1 MTRDEGPVRIAVLGL
16 GFMGRTHIGA
26 YRAANEA
33 GSANTLV
40 AVCDADADRRAGKP
54 GAVGNLETDAA
65 EDLMFDPAALAAY
78 EDPAELFANPEV
90 ELVSI
95 CTHTDSHVDL
105 AIQALEAGKHVL
117 VEKPVALHSIE
128 VERLASA
135 AAASATLC
143 MPAHCM
149 RFWPGWVWLKEQI
162 TAGTYGAVRSAV
174 FRRLASPPAW
184 SADFY
189 ANSER
194 TGGALIDL
202 HIHDADFIRWC
213 FGPPDAV
220 ESAGD
225 LDHLTTLYRYT
236 SGPRHVVAEGGW
248 DHTPG
253 FPFQMR
259 YVVVFEEATAE
270 FDLGRD
276 PQLVL
281 SKGGESHPVE
291 LPAGDGYLGEVSHLI
306 DAIRTGST
314 ALRCTIEEAAALA
327 RMLEREREQL
337 T

>member
-1 MTRDEGPVRIAVLGL
+1 MIRLAIAGCGYWGPNFIRNFSRLAHCEL
-16 GFMGRTHIGA
+16 R
-26 YRAANEA
+26 
-33 GSANTLV
+33 
-40 AVCDADADRRAGKP
+40 AVCDLKPERLVEMKRLYPGVGTVSDFGDLLRDPQIDAVAICTP
-54 GAVGNLETDAA
+54 LNTHFALAQ
-65 EDLMFDPAALAAY
+65 AAL
-78 EDPAELFANPEV
+78 
-90 ELVSI
+90 S
-95 CTHTDSHVDL
+95 
-105 AIQALEAGKHVL
+105 AGKHVL
-117 VEKPVALHSIE
+117 VEKPVALHSAD

-202 HIHDADFIRWC
+202 HIHDADFVRWC
-213 FGPPDAV
+213 FGEPDAV
-220 ESAGD
+220 QSAGD
-225 LDHLTTLYRYT
+225 LDHITTLYRYAE
-236 SGPRHVVAEGGW
+236 GPRHVVAEGGW

-259 YVVVFEEATAE
+259 YVVVFEEATAD

-276 PQLVL
+276 PQLVV
-281 SKGGESHPVE
+281 SASGESRPVE

-306 DAIRTGST
+306 DAIRSGST

-327 RMLEREREQL
+327 HMLEREREQL